1 VIPGGAE
8 VSRSGSDA
16 AIPGSPKPLYAIA
29 RERISEPLMET
40 IPVTIDKSHIITIGE
55 RLYAESIEFIRE
67 LVNNAYDAD
76 ATLVEVKIN
85 DETVEVG
92 DNGTGMD
99 REGLRQ
105 YFNIGSPYKLEAS
118 RSPVHHRQRIGQFG
132 IGKFATLAACK
143 RFEVT
148 TRKGAFAARIVFD
161 KEDWQASGD
170 TWHLPLE
177 LLAPEA
183 RKEEGT
189 TVVLTGLLRR
199 FEPRDI
205 ESKIIEGTPLKAPH
219 FKVRLNGRP
228 ILPRSLS
235 GHRIPVLDGTPF
247 GPVTGEIVILP
258 ETAAKK
264 EDLGIEV
271 KVKQVTIKRE
281 LFGMEM
287 WGKAMARVRGEVNAD
302 FLPITSD
309 RSGFLKDAEEYK
321 SFEHLMVR
329 VMGEVK
335 RALQSLSTRREKKV
349 VSRALKE
356 TLQRVYRAL
365 ALNPDFSPF
374 GALPLAGSGDGIGGA
389 AKQLAERKAKEAE
402 EVKPEAGGPPKGRKE
417 RKKKP
422 KVRELT
428 PNAVIKKMRFGDY
441 GVSCVV
447 DSFGEDG
454 PEVFSEETTIYINRD
469 HPLYKRE
476 SKKFDTHIL
485 NLGRLFTQE
494 IAMMKDPRNPRQAFE
509 RQSKLLRDA
518 FTERS

>member
-1 VIPGGAE
+1 MDRGPTT
-8 VSRSGSDA
+8 
-16 AIPGSPKPLYAIA
+16 
-29 RERISEPLMET
+29 ET

-76 ATLVEVKIN
+76 ADLVDVTVTG
-85 DETVEVG
+85 ETVEVR

-105 YFNIGSPYKLEAS
+105 YFNIGSPFKLEAS
-118 RSPVHHRQRIGQFG
+118 RSPVFHRQRIGQFG
-132 IGKFATLAACK
+132 IGKFATLSACR

-148 TRKGAFAARIVFD
+148 TRKGDFAARIVFD
-161 KEDWQASGD
+161 KADWEASGD
-170 TWHLPLE
+170 RWNLPMEVLP
-177 LLAPEA
+177 PEV
-183 RKEEGT
+183 REGDGT
-189 TVVLTGLLRR
+189 TVVLIGLLRK
-199 FEPRDI
+199 FEVRDI
-205 ESKIIEGTPLKAPH
+205 EAKIIEGTPLKAPH
-219 FKVRLNGRP
+219 FKVMLNGHR
-228 ILPRSLS
+228 IYPRSLS
-235 GHRIPVLDGTPF
+235 GHCIPVLDGTPF

-264 EDLGIEV
+264 EELGIEV

-281 LFGMEM
+281 LFGMET
-287 WGKAMARVRGEVNAD
+287 WGKAMARVRGEIHAD

-309 RSGFLKDAEEYK
+309 RSGFLRDAPEYRA
-321 SFEHLMVR
+321 FADLMER

-335 RALQSLSTRREKKV
+335 RALQTLGTKREKRV

-374 GALPLAGSGDGIGGA
+374 GTLPIGGSGQGLGGA
-389 AKQLAERKAKEAE
+389 AKQPAEKKGGDGE
-402 EVKPEAGGPPKGRKE
+402 EVRPEPSPPKPPRK
-417 RKKKP
+417 RKRRP

-428 PNAVIKKMRFGDY
+428 PNAVIKRMRFGDY

-454 PEVFSEETTIYINRD
+454 PEVFSEETVIYINRD

-476 SKKFDTHIL
+476 CKKFDTHIL
-485 NLGRLFTQE
+485 NLARLLTQE
-494 IAMMKDPRNPRQAFE
+494 IALMKDPRNPRQAFE

-518 FTERS
+518 FTEKP